1 MRTGA
6 ETNGE
11 GQIENQ
17 KPLEFSDDWG
27 DGHFELVG
35 VESGVCA
42 AWVVRNLGLWNSST
56 GETNVE
62 QLTVGEGVK

>member
-27 DGHFELVG
+27 DGHFELVD

-42 AWVVRNLGLWNSST
+42 AWVVRNLGPCNPST